1 MEEVDRSMA
10 ISAPTRSLTHVRQH
24 EVRIDASKPLKAEP
38 NTGHNRWH
46 PDIPPILRVDPGDE
60 VILETRDALDGQL
73 TPDSQS
79 QDAGSVNLNV
89 VHPLTGPVY
98 INGAQPGDLLE
109 VKILEVEPASWGFTC
124 QIPGF
129 GFLRDVFNE
138 PYLVHWRI
146 ADGFAESPQL
156 PRVRIKG
163 APFPGT
169 IGLAPS
175 RQLMQTIAKRE
186 KELLDRGGAVLPPE
200 AADAIPGG
208 SIGSEALRTIPPR
221 ETAGNVDIKQL
232 CAGTT
237 LVMPISTPGA
247 LFSVGDAHFAQGDG
261 EICGTAIE
269 MQSVFHAQFF
279 VRKGEAARRRQ
290 NDVSYFR
297 DTYVQAPELAVPRRF
312 YATTGMCIEKDGV
325 NQSENLTLAAK
336 NAMLN
341 MIDHLGERGYSRQ
354 QAYAICSVA
363 VDLKV
368 SEVVDVPNYVVS
380 AVLPL
385 DIFV

>member
-1 MEEVDRSMA
+1 MA
-10 ISAPTRSLTHVRQH
+10 VSAPSRSLTAVPSH
-24 EVRIDASKPLKAEP
+24 EVRIDASKPLQAEP
-38 NTGHNRWH
+38 HTGHNRWH
-46 PDIPPILRVDPGDE
+46 PDIPPILRVDPGDR
-60 VILETRDALDGQL
+60 VALETRDALDGQI
-73 TPDSQS
+73 TARST
-79 QDAGSVNLNV
+79 AEEVGKVNLNV

-98 INGAQPGDLLE
+98 VNGAQPGDLLE
-109 VKILEVEPASWGFTC
+109 IKILEVEPASFGFTV

-129 GFLRDVFNE
+129 GFLRDQFPDPFIVR
-138 PYLVHWRI
+138 WRI
-146 ADGFAESPQL
+146 ADGAAESADL
-156 PRVRIKG
+156 PGVRIHG

-175 RQLMQTIAKRE
+175 RALMQAITKRE
-186 KELLDRGGAVLPPE
+186 KELLDRGGMVLPPDPT
-200 AADAIPGG
+200 DAIPDD
-208 SIGSEALRTIPPR
+208 SRLAAEALRTVPPR
-221 ETAGNVDIKQL
+221 ETAGNVDIKAL

-237 LVMPISTPGA
+237 MLIPVQVEGA

-279 VRKGEAARRRQ
+279 VRKGEAARRNLR
-290 NDVSYFR
+290 DVAYFR
-297 DTYVQAPELAVPRRF
+297 DTYALPPELAVPRRY
-312 YATTGMCIEKDGV
+312 YATTGLSVEKGGL
-325 NQSENLTLAAK
+325 NQSENATLAAR

-341 MIDHLGERGYSRQ
+341 MVDHLHERGYSRQ

-363 VDLKV
+363 VDLKI
-368 SEVVDVPNYVVS
+368 SEVVDVPNFVVS

>member
-1 MEEVDRSMA
+1 MA
-10 ISAPTRSLTHVRQH
+10 VSAPTRSLATTRRH

-46 PDIPPILRVDPGDE
+46 PEIPPILRVDPGDE
-60 VILETRDALDGQL
+60 VILETRDALDGQV
-73 TPDSQS
+73 TPDSRS
-79 QDAGSVNLNV
+79 SDAGSVTLNV

-98 INGAQPGDLLE
+98 VNGAEPGDLLE

-124 QIPGF
+124 QVPGF
-129 GFLRDVFNE
+129 GFLRDVFSE
-138 PYLVHWRI
+138 PFLVRWRI
-146 ADGFAESPQL
+146 ADGFADSPDL

-175 RQLMQTIAKRE
+175 RALMEAIGKRE
-186 KELLDRGGAVLPPE
+186 KDLLDRGGFVLPPE
-200 AADAIPGG
+200 PADAIPGG
-208 SIGSEALRTIPPR
+208 TIGGEALRTVPPR

-237 LVMPISTPGA
+237 MLIPVHTQGA

-279 VRKGEAARRRQ
+279 VRKGEASRRGQ
-290 NDVSYFR
+290 NDVAYYR

-312 YATTGMCIEKDGV
+312 YATTGMSIEKGGL
-325 NQSENLTLAAK
+325 NQSENATLAAR

-341 MIDHLGERGYSRQ
+341 MIDHLTERGYSRQ

-363 VDLKV
+363 VDLKI
-368 SEVVDVPNYVVS
+368 SELVDVPNFVVS

>member
-1 MEEVDRSMA
+1 MA
-10 ISAPTRSLTHVRQH
+10 VSAPSRSLTAVPSH
-24 EVRIDASKPLKAEP
+24 EVRIDASKPLQAEP
-38 NTGHNRWH
+38 HTGHNRWH
-46 PDIPPILRVDPGDE
+46 PDIPPILRVDPGDR
-60 VILETRDALDGQL
+60 VALETRDALDGQI
-73 TPDSQS
+73 TARST
-79 QDAGSVNLNV
+79 AEEVGKVNLNV

-98 INGAQPGDLLE
+98 VNGAEPGDLLE
-109 VKILEVEPASWGFTC
+109 IKILEIEPAPFGFTV

-129 GFLRDVFNE
+129 GFLRDQFPDPFIVR
-138 PYLVHWRI
+138 WRM
-146 ADGFAESPQL
+146 ADGAAESADL
-156 PRVRIKG
+156 PGVRIHG

-175 RQLMQTIAKRE
+175 RALMQAITKRE
-186 KELLDRGGAVLPPE
+186 KELLDRGGMVLPPDPTDAVPDDSRL
-200 AADAIPGG
+200 AA
-208 SIGSEALRTIPPR
+208 EALRTVPPR
-221 ETAGNVDIKQL
+221 ETAGNVDIKAL

-237 LVMPISTPGA
+237 MLIPVQVEGA

-279 VRKGEAARRRQ
+279 VRKGEAARRNLR
-290 NDVSYFR
+290 DVAYFR
-297 DTYVQAPELAVPRRF
+297 DTYAVPPELAVPRRY
-312 YATTGMCIEKDGV
+312 YATTGLSVEKGGL
-325 NQSENLTLAAK
+325 NQSENATLAAR

-341 MIDHLGERGYSRQ
+341 MVDHLQERGFSRQ

-363 VDLKV
+363 VDLKI
-368 SEVVDVPNYVVS
+368 SEVVDVPNFVVS

>member
-1 MEEVDRSMA
+1 MA
-10 ISAPTRSLTHVRQH
+10 VSTPSRSLTAVRSH

-38 NTGHNRWH
+38 RTGHNRWH
-46 PDIPPILRVDPGDE
+46 PEIPPILRVDQGDH
-60 VILETRDALDGQL
+60 VALETRDALDGQV
-73 TPDSQS
+73 TARST
-79 QDAGSVNLNV
+79 AAEVGKVNLNV

-98 INGAQPGDLLE
+98 VNGAEPGDLLE
-109 VKILEVEPASWGFTC
+109 VKILEVEPASFGFTV

-129 GFLRDVFNE
+129 GFLRDQFPDPFIVR
-138 PYLVHWRI
+138 WRI
-146 ADGFAESPQL
+146 AGGMAESADL
-156 PRVRIKG
+156 PGVRIHG

-175 RQLMQTIAKRE
+175 RALMQAITKRE
-186 KELLDRGGAVLPPE
+186 KELLDRGGMVLPPDPTDAVPDDSRL
-200 AADAIPGG
+200 AA
-208 SIGSEALRTIPPR
+208 EALRTVPPR

-237 LVMPISTPGA
+237 MLIPVQVEGA

-269 MQSVFHAQFF
+269 MASVFHAQFF
-279 VRKGEAARRRQ
+279 VRKGEAARRSQR
-290 NDVSYFR
+290 DVAYFR
-297 DTYVQAPELAVPRRF
+297 DTYAVPPELAVPRRY
-312 YATTGMCIEKDGV
+312 YATTGLSVEKGGL
-325 NQSENLTLAAK
+325 NQSENATLAAR

-341 MIDHLGERGYSRQ
+341 MIDHIEERGYSRQ

-363 VDLKV
+363 VDLKI
-368 SEVVDVPNYVVS
+368 SEVVDVPNFVVS